1 MCDMSKHQNT
11 FRAIVIF
18 LILVLA
24 LVFVYSGV
32 RVAEKFISPNRTEA
46 GTSVSKTIMK
56 DGVEYFPRQDLT
68 VFMLM
73 GIDRSGAV
81 QESLSYNNR
90 GAADMVA
97 LAIFDETS
105 ETCNVLM
112 LNRDTILEMPVLGL
126 GGSPAGTATAQL
138 ALAHTY
144 GTGLKD
150 SCENTKKAV
159 SNFLNGIKI
168 DHYMSMNMDTVAL
181 LTDAVGGVKVNV
193 TEDFSAVDPT
203 IPMGEVTLNGE
214 QAFKFVQN
222 RKNVGAEMNVSRMER
237 QKSYMNGFMD
247 ALRTKLDSGESFVKD
262 TYAKI
267 EDYIVTDASVNSLSS
282 MLSRYADYKMQ
293 EIVTPKGE
301 NIQANGYMEFHAD
314 EEQLTDLTLRLFYSE
329 KKF

>member
-1 MCDMSKHQNT
+1 MSKHQNI
-11 FRAIVIF
+11 FRAIVVF
-18 LILVLA
+18 LILVLS

-32 RVAEKFISPNRTEA
+32 RVADKFLSPGGTEYA
-46 GTSVSKTIMK
+46 TSVSKTIVK

-81 QESLSYNNR
+81 QESLSYNNM

-97 LAIFDETS
+97 LAIFDETN
-105 ETCNVLM
+105 EICNVLM

-159 SNFLNGIKI
+159 SSFLHGIEI

-203 IPMGEVTLNGE
+203 IPMGEVTLNGK
-214 QAFKFVQN
+214 QAFNFVQN
-222 RKNVGAEMNVSRMER
+222 RKNVGAEMNVSRMAR

-247 ALRTKLDSGESFVKD
+247 ALRGKLDSGESFVTD
-262 TYAKI
+262 TYTKI

-282 MLSRYADYKMQ
+282 MLSRYADYKVQ
-293 EIVTPKGE
+293 EIVTPAGE
-301 NIQANGYMEFHAD
+301 NVQANGYMEFHAD

>member
-1 MCDMSKHQNT
+1 MSKHQNI

-24 LVFVYSGV
+24 LVFVYSGI
-32 RVAEKFISPNRTEA
+32 RVADKFISPERTEA
-46 GTSVSKTIMK
+46 GTSASKTIVK

-73 GIDRSGAV
+73 GIDRSGVV
-81 QESLSYNNR
+81 QESLSYNNM

-150 SCENTKKAV
+150 SCENVKKTV
-159 SNFLNGIKI
+159 SEFLHGIEI
-168 DHYMSMNMDTVAL
+168 DYYMSMNMDTVAL

-247 ALRTKLDSGESFVKD
+247 ALRTKLDSGESFVTD
-262 TYAKI
+262 TYTKI
-267 EDYIVTDASVNSLSS
+267 EDYIVTDASLNSLSS
-282 MLSRYADYKMQ
+282 MLSRYADYEMQ